1 MPKPIILFA
10 DNDDDFLKTRAEF
23 LRQEGYHVIEAA
35 NSTEARQRLEAGGID
50 LAILD
55 IRLENDDNERDLS
68 GLFLAKE
75 MADRIPTI
83 VTSGFLQEL
92 VPTIILT
99 GFPSYEAV
107 REALAPRVGGLPA
120 AVDFVAKQEGP
131 EALLVAIRRALSA
144 SKRRQAEILA
154 SEAGIVETQASEA
167 EMLAPPERGRELR
180 KMLAL
185 IGAFASLVLG
195 AGMGIGAVITGD
207 PRLLLGT
214 FLFAFLMVASIIA
227 WVSME

>member
-10 DNDDDFLKTRAEF
+10 DNDPDFLKTRAEF

-35 NSTEARQRLEAGGID
+35 KPTEARQHLEAGGID

-55 IRLENDDNERDLS
+55 IRLENDDNERDVS
-68 GLFLAKE
+68 GLMLAKE
-75 MADRIPTI
+75 TAEKIPTI
-83 VTSGFLQEL
+83 VISGFMERM

-99 GFPSYEAV
+99 GFPTYENV
-107 REALAPRVGGLPA
+107 REALAPKVGGLPA

-131 EALLVAIRRALSA
+131 EALLAAIRRALSA
-144 SKRRQAEILA
+144 PARKRAESLTPRA
-154 SEAGIVETQASEA
+154 DMAEEAAIPVPTD
-167 EMLAPPERGRELR
+167 RVRR

-195 AGMGIGAVITGD
+195 AGMGIGAVVTGD

-227 WVSME
+227 WIFME